1 MESLSENAPG
11 VKGKSWGLVEKDEK
25 GRVIAPGGFDAVPT
39 EYREWAWSARGAST
53 RAVRSLYLVWA
64 GTAEGKK
71 GWDNPAAVAGALG
84 TSRRTTYRL
93 VSQVKAIRDK
103 LRAENNFNRFE
114 RKAEEAEKTEAS
126 NMTKRPVTEAE
137 DATVSTAGVAPPAE
151 PARAELRAAALER
164 VGDLLDRY
172 GSAQLDG
179 GRRIDRQAGVKIGS
193 TMRLRRGD
201 ALDDATLKA
210 LARVSIY

>member
-1 MESLSENAPG
+1 MHSIAEDPRG

-25 GRVIAPGGFDAVPT
+25 GRVIAPGGFDAIPT
-39 EYREWAWSARGAST
+39 EYREWAMTPRKRSSMV
-53 RAVRSLYLVWA
+53 VRLAYLAWCGSV
-64 GTAEGKK
+64 EGKK
-71 GWDNPAAVAGALG
+71 GWDRPAAVADALG
-84 TSRRTTYRL
+84 ITRQAAWNY
-93 VSQVKAIRDK
+93 VAQIKKIRDK
-103 LRAENNFNRFE
+103 IRAEHNFNRFE
-114 RKAEEAEKTEAS
+114 RKAEETEKTEAS